1 MAEGPGAVPI
11 GDRASIRDLD
21 ASSRKSCG
29 AGQWSDHSR
38 SSVEGGKVSALKI
51 VAIVLIAGGIIGLV
65 YGGITYTKSSHDTKI
80 GPLEFSIK
88 DKETVNIPV
97 WAGVG
102 AIVVGG
108 VLLFVRTK
116 G

>member
-1 MAEGPGAVPI
+1 
-11 GDRASIRDLD
+11 
-21 ASSRKSCG
+21 
-29 AGQWSDHSR
+29 
-38 SSVEGGKVSALKI
+38 VSALKL
-51 VAIVLIAGGIIGLV
+51 VAILLIAGGIIGLV
-65 YGGITYTKSSHDTKI
+65 YGGITYTKSSHDAKV
-80 GPLEFSIK
+80 GPFEFSIK

-108 VLLFVRTK
+108 ALLFVRLK